1 MKIGNITL
9 KNKLIL
15 APMAGV
21 SDSIFREI
29 CYSFGASL
37 TVTEMVSAKG
47 LFYDSQATGELLEP
61 SGIHPESAQIFGSSP
76 EIMAKELAS
85 PLFEPFDIIDIN
97 MGCPARKI
105 VSNNE
110 GSALMND
117 IPLAYEI
124 IAACVSAS
132 QKPVTVKM
140 RSGWDSPC
148 AEKLA
153 VAAER
158 AGAAAVTVHG
168 RTTLQGYSGK
178 ADLDIIRRVKES
190 VSIPVI
196 GNGDVTDG
204 ASAQKMLEYTGCDA
218 VMIGRAA
225 EGRPWIF
232 AEILAY
238 MNGTEFSLSKE
249 EKLEIAKHHGTG
261 LAALRGERT
270 AMLQMRKHLSWYT
283 HGMRNAS
290 SVRANIST
298 VNTLMEFTELIDRLK
313 KQPDAPLQ

>member
-9 KNKLIL
+9 KNNLIL

-21 SDSIFREI
+21 TDSIFRKI
-29 CYSFGASL
+29 CFSFGASL

-47 LFYDSQATGELLEP
+47 LFYNSPATGELLEP
-61 SGIHPESAQIFGSSP
+61 SGIHPEAAQIFGSSP

-105 VSNNE
+105 ISNGE

-117 IPLAYEI
+117 IPLSYEI
-124 IAACVSAS
+124 ISACVSATK
-132 QKPVTVKM
+132 KPVTVKM
-140 RSGWDSPC
+140 RAGWDSHC

-153 VAAER
+153 VAAEK

-168 RTTLQGYSGK
+168 RTTSQGYSGK
-178 ADLDIIRRVKES
+178 ADLDIIKRVKEN

-196 GNGDVTDG
+196 GNGDVTSG
-204 ASAQKMLEYTGCDA
+204 ESAQRMLEYTGCDA
-218 VMIGRAA
+218 LMIGRAA

-238 MNGTEFSLSKE
+238 MSGNGFSLSHE
-249 EKLEIAKHHGTG
+249 EKLDIAKRHGTE
-261 LAALRGERT
+261 LAKLRGERT
-270 AMLQMRKHLSWYT
+270 AMLQMRKHISWYT

-290 SVRANIST
+290 AVRASISS
-298 VNTLMEFTELIDRLK
+298 VSTLDEFEEIIEQLK
-313 KQPDAPLQ
+313 RG